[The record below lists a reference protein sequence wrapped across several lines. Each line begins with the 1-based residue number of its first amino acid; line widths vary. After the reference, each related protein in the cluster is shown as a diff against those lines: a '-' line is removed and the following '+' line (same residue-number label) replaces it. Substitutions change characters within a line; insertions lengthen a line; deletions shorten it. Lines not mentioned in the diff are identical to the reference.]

1 MITARKAIAVLA
13 MITIILVIAAPN
25 SNLLL
30 AQDATQEATEVPP
43 TPTPLPTPTAYPMQG
58 LGFTLIGHADV
69 QIDTDG
75 QVLASAATLGLP
87 PGTASLPFTV
97 TGPTVI
103 MVQAGEVLITSD
115 NAAIS
120 FVDSSAVI
128 GIYPNAGTP
137 GPVETLQVKTGQQ
150 VVLPAGATCQ
160 LRNDSAAAASVLIL
174 TIAPVPDSQ

>member
-1 MITARKAIAVLA
+1 MMTARKVIAVLA
-13 MITIILVIAAPN
+13 LITIILVVVAPT
-25 SNLLL
+25 SNALL
-30 AQDATQEATEVPP
+30 AQDATQEATEAPP

-58 LGFTLIGHADV
+58 LGFTLIGHADI

-87 PGTASLPFTV
+87 PGTASLAFTV

-103 MVQAGEVLITSD
+103 MVQAGEISVTSD

-120 FVDSSAVI
+120 FVDTSAVI

-137 GPVETLQVKTGQQ
+137 GPVETLRVKTGQQ
-150 VVLPAGATCQ
+150 VVLPTGATCKI
-160 LRNDSAAAASVLIL
+160 RNDSAAAASVLIL
-174 TIAPVPDSQ
+174 SLASVPDSQ